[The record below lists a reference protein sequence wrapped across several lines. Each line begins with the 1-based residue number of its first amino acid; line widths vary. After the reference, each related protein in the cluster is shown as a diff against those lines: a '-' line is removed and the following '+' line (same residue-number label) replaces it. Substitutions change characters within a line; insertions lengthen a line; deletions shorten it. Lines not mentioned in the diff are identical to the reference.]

1 MVKIGDVMK
10 VDRSDVLDFPGDA
23 VDLLMLLQKNGWRA
37 QRSNRNHVMLLA
49 PDGVSRYSLSK
60 NPNSA
65 KYLMEDVRRYEK
77 GEKSLSKEE
86 IDRMNTE
93 VVEDVVVTEKFP
105 CPHTNCFK
113 TFMSQDHLNVH
124 IGVDH
129 ENMLVCPEKD
139 CFELFTRPQSLG
151 RHRQIKHGYESPNYK
166 KRKAKEE
173 ERRQAEDAMKTSLL
187 MGEGS
192 NGVNNARET
201 VEKVLGEASE
211 STGRIL
217 DGSRFDSSL
226 AISQW
231 TGATPSEP
239 QMDELPI
246 DAILG
251 NDDKESLKHAV
262 GSNFD
267 PDVTIAQHNYADKNV
282 SPAEI
287 YRHTRA
293 QLRSRIGESV
303 TEHVDFIDERDSWTL
318 DLTYIDDMPIRDVA
332 RVLYAAGMNL
342 EMRVWKEKD

>member
-211 STGRIL
+211 STI
-217 DGSRFDSSL
+217 
-226 AISQW
+226 
-231 TGATPSEP
+231 T
-239 QMDELPI
+239 
-246 DAILG
+246 
-251 NDDKESLKHAV
+251 
-262 GSNFD
+262 
-267 PDVTIAQHNYADKNV
+267 QHNYADKNV

-303 TEHVDFIDERDSWTL
+303 TEPVDFIDERDSWTL
-318 DLTYIDDMPIRDVA
+318 DVAYIDDMPIRDVA